1 MKEKAKI
8 ILEQNIELLNSIH
21 NIVEFFKKHKNLKIY
36 ENSFNL
42 GNNESY
48 EYFHLSFIRSKKYND
63 CLDFTINNHT
73 HRKLVF
79 EEVEYKEIL
88 KTLILVLINIYKL
101 KDFENLKDFD
111 FRIVKHKNERGNYA
125 NCNNDKCVC
134 NIAFLYGDEAKFR
147 LDEFI
152 LSNEKTGQETQ
163 VELYTGYK
171 DSKGNK
177 IYAGDT
183 VSAGGTISVIDFEEA
198 EFIPRD
204 TYSARKITGLDEYLN
219 HTPCIVLGNIHENK
233 DLIDFKKYQKAL
245 QKQQTFLQ
253 QKTFLREQLSDE
265 DIERIMDSCMKDM
278 KKKK

>member
-101 KDFENLKDFD
+101 KDFE
-111 FRIVKHKNERGNYA
+111 
-125 NCNNDKCVC
+125 
-134 NIAFLYGDEAKFR
+134 KFKR
-147 LDEFI
+147 L
-152 LSNEKTGQETQ
+152 
-163 VELYTGYK
+163 
-171 DSKGNK
+171 
-177 IYAGDT
+177 
-183 VSAGGTISVIDFEEA
+183 
-198 EFIPRD
+198 
-204 TYSARKITGLDEYLN
+204 
-219 HTPCIVLGNIHENK
+219 
-233 DLIDFKKYQKAL
+233 
-245 QKQQTFLQ
+245 
-253 QKTFLREQLSDE
+253 
-265 DIERIMDSCMKDM
+265 
-278 KKKK
+278 

>member
-101 KDFENLKDFD
+101 KDFENLKD
-111 FRIVKHKNERGNYA
+111 
-125 NCNNDKCVC
+125 NNPLNNV
-134 NIAFLYGDEAKFR
+134 A
-147 LDEFI
+147 
-152 LSNEKTGQETQ
+152 QESLTAQ
-163 VELYTGYK
+163 
-171 DSKGNK
+171 DN
-177 IYAGDT
+177 
-183 VSAGGTISVIDFEEA
+183 TISNTAQDNTTQNKTA
-198 EFIPRD
+198 
-204 TYSARKITGLDEYLN
+204 LN
-219 HTPCIVLGNIHENK
+219 AIKANSQE
-233 DLIDFKKYQKAL
+233 KKSFYVEK
-245 QKQQTFLQ
+245 
-253 QKTFLREQLSDE
+253 
-265 DIERIMDSCMKDM
+265 
-278 KKKK
+278 

>member
-88 KTLILVLINIYKL
+88 KTLILVLINIFKL
-101 KDFENLKDFD
+101 KDFENLKDNNPLD
-111 FRIVKHKNERGNYA
+111 STTQNKTALNNHKA
-125 NCNNDKCVC
+125 NQQ
-134 NIAFLYGDEAKFR
+134 
-147 LDEFI
+147 
-152 LSNEKTGQETQ
+152 EKKSFY
-163 VELYTGYK
+163 VEK
-171 DSKGNK
+171 
-177 IYAGDT
+177 
-183 VSAGGTISVIDFEEA
+183 
-198 EFIPRD
+198 
-204 TYSARKITGLDEYLN
+204 
-219 HTPCIVLGNIHENK
+219 
-233 DLIDFKKYQKAL
+233 
-245 QKQQTFLQ
+245 
-253 QKTFLREQLSDE
+253 
-265 DIERIMDSCMKDM
+265 
-278 KKKK
+278 

>member
-21 NIVEFFKKHKNLKIY
+21 NIVEFFKKHKNLTSY

-101 KDFENLKDFD
+101 KDFENLKDNNPLNNMAQESLTAQNASN
-111 FRIVKHKNERGNYA
+111 HKA
-125 NCNNDKCVC
+125 NQQ
-134 NIAFLYGDEAKFR
+134 
-147 LDEFI
+147 
-152 LSNEKTGQETQ
+152 EKKSFY
-163 VELYTGYK
+163 VEK
-171 DSKGNK
+171 
-177 IYAGDT
+177 
-183 VSAGGTISVIDFEEA
+183 
-198 EFIPRD
+198 
-204 TYSARKITGLDEYLN
+204 
-219 HTPCIVLGNIHENK
+219 
-233 DLIDFKKYQKAL
+233 
-245 QKQQTFLQ
+245 
-253 QKTFLREQLSDE
+253 
-265 DIERIMDSCMKDM
+265 
-278 KKKK
+278 